1 TATSPCAGHN
11 GIERG
16 LINKLGDRDTGNSA
30 VTQYGH
36 HVVAVTSKHHRAHVF
51 HATVGGACQE
61 QGETGAVEHA
71 GHPSD
76 HGRRETSDLLILIH
90 HRIEGIADD
99 DGESIGAVFLRVL
112 CNVSDDGDIDAN
124 KIISTLTW
132 LARN

>member
-1 TATSPCAGHN
+1 
-11 GIERG
+11 
-16 LINKLGDRDTGNSA
+16 
-30 VTQYGH
+30 
-36 HVVAVTSKHHRAHVF
+36 
-51 HATVGGACQE
+51 
-61 QGETGAVEHA
+61 EHA

-90 HRIEGIADD
+90 HRIEGMADD

-132 LARN
+132 LARNACRDNEHVSSFEVGPIGCTDHARVGATLGARLFQVESLTFGKLLLAGNIEQHNVTELL